1 MRIQILNYIW
11 EYWKALSFK
20 GAGGTGSGIGLGV
33 LEPSALVSELE
44 SSSCFVSLSSVS
56 DRKAMNFNGW
66 G

>member
-1 MRIQILNYIW
+1 MKIYIVNYIW
-11 EYWKALSFK
+11 EYWKALSLK

-33 LEPSALVSELE
+33 LEHSALVSEFE
-44 SSSCFVSLSSVS
+44 SSSCFASLSSVS